1 VASNHGAREAHGP
14 VPLILFALTFVTGL
28 LDAVTYLGLGHVFA
42 ANQTGNV
49 IVLGFALVGAGQISV
64 TASLASFAAF
74 VVGAAFSGWT
84 TPRLERAIHR
94 WTRVMF
100 VLEAGLLVVAAVL
113 SAVSPVL
120 ATPVVAILAFAM
132 GMRNVTLQHLGLG
145 TVSTTVLTTTLASL
159 AGSGLMR
166 RNWEVARP
174 RLGAVVAMLLGAVC
188 GALLLQYGTLAVLG
202 LAAALTVAVAFVYG
216 TRAVRTSS
224 QTFRG
229 ETAIIQVTG
238 DSPLR

>member
-1 VASNHGAREAHGP
+1 
-14 VPLILFALTFVTGL
+14 
-28 LDAVTYLGLGHVFA
+28 
-42 ANQTGNV
+42 
-49 IVLGFALVGAGQISV
+49 
-64 TASLASFAAF
+64 
-74 VVGAAFSGWT
+74 
-84 TPRLERAIHR
+84 
-94 WTRVMF
+94 
-100 VLEAGLLVVAAVL
+100 
-113 SAVSPVL
+113 
-120 ATPVVAILAFAM
+120 M

-166 RNWEVARP
+166 RNWEVANP

-202 LAAALTVAVAFVYG
+202 LAAALTIAVAFAYG
-216 TRAVRTSS
+216 TRSVRASS
-224 QTFRG
+224 QRFSG